1 MSFGRYLFANRRQTG
16 WNTSTAVEA
25 CAERWGTTQHEHRGV
40 SAARRHF
47 DSDVMATCHLSNVA
61 LALNF
66 TALKIFA
73 ARPRTAR
80 RGQPPPEERPPASGA
95 ASRCVPGSA
104 TCAAHQVWQV
114 HHPRSACRARATAP
128 PHLRS
133 RRPASGAR
141 RASTRW
147 ESPGRRGWR
156 ARRRAARARPRRWRP
171 CACPKLFQPR
181 WRRCGT
187 SPSCRPVISRR
198 TRSAP
203 WRAQRPAS
211 SSLVRRP
218 RRRRRPPWRRRRHR
232 TSPRSGRRARG
243 RATAAAGGGRT
254 GRGRTDRRRA
264 ARGPAPRRAAAGG
277 AATRT

>member
-1 MSFGRYLFANRRQTG
+1 MD
-16 WNTSTAVEA
+16 A
-25 CAERWGTTQHEHRGV
+25 CAERSGATQHEHRGV

-66 TALKIFA
+66 TALKKLE

-80 RGQPPPEERPPASGA
+80 RGQPQATQGPLRSGA
-95 ASRCVPGSA
+95 APGRVPGSA

-114 HHPRSACRARATAP
+114 PLPRCACRARATAP

-133 RRPASGAR
+133 RRPASGAP

-171 CACPKLFQPR
+171 CACPRRRRWP

-187 SPSCRPVISRR
+187 SPSCLPVISRR

-203 WRAQRPAS
+203 WPAQRPAS
-211 SSLVRRP
+211 SSPALHHRRL
-218 RRRRRPPWRRRRHR
+218 RWRRRRQR

-243 RATAAAGGGRT
+243 RATAVAGGDRT

-264 ARGPAPRRAAAGG
+264 ARGPGPRRAAAGG